1 MKQCVRCGKQVA
13 DNQQFCDNCGGTNF
27 KPVVQQNR
35 QQQQRQNM
43 NRQGQQYQQH
53 QQQQMQQM
61 QQMQQQ
67 RQNMNGNI
75 QRPNM
80 NSNVQRPGQQRQQP
94 ARPNMNKGQTQ
105 QNQNGLNGQY
115 DSNSFVDTANKQ
127 LKKVSKKEAQQRE
140 MKMLYAMKEA
150 QERGEVFDE
159 EKYKEQHGWYVTTG
173 ANGKAVSSSDS
184 TVADWIKTLILMLIP
199 IVNLIIAV
207 SGMKNTSNPDYKR
220 NYYKAFLIYYLAAF
234 AISAA
239 VAYLV

>member
-35 QQQQRQNM
+35 QQQQQRQNM

-53 QQQQMQQM
+53 QQQQ
-61 QQMQQQ
+61 Q
-67 RQNMNGNI
+67 RQNMNSNMQRQNMNNNV
-75 QRPNM
+75 QRPGQ
-80 NSNVQRPGQQRQQP
+80 QRPGQQRQQP

-105 QNQNGLNGQY
+105 QNQNGFNAQY

-150 QERGEVFDE
+150 QQRGEVFDE

-173 ANGKAVSSSDS
+173 ANGKTVSSSDS

-239 VAYLV
+239 VAYLI

>member
-53 QQQQMQQM
+53 QQ
-61 QQMQQQ
+61 MQQQ
-67 RQNMNGNI
+67 RQNMNSNM
-75 QRPNM
+75 QRQNM
-80 NSNVQRPGQQRQQP
+80 NNNVQRPGQQRQQP

-105 QNQNGLNGQY
+105 QNQNGFNGQY

-150 QERGEVFDE
+150 QQRGEVFDE

-173 ANGKAVSSSDS
+173 ANGKTISSSDS

-239 VAYLV
+239 VAYLI

>member
-43 NRQGQQYQQH
+43 NRQGQQYQQ
-53 QQQQMQQM
+53 

-67 RQNMNGNI
+67 RQNMNGNM
-75 QRPNM
+75 QRQNM
-80 NSNVQRPGQQRQQP
+80 NGNMQRPGQQRQQP

-105 QNQNGLNGQY
+105 QNQNEFNSQY
-115 DSNSFVDTANKQ
+115 DNNSFVDTANKQ

-150 QERGEVFDE
+150 QQRGEVFDE

-173 ANGKAVSSSDS
+173 TNGKTVSSSDS

-239 VAYLV
+239 VSYLI

>member
-13 DNQQFCDNCGGTNF
+13 DNQQFCDNCGGTRF
-27 KPVVQQNR
+27 KPVVQQNI

-43 NRQGQQYQQH
+43 NRQGQQYQQ
-53 QQQQMQQM
+53 MQQRQNM
-61 QQMQQQ
+61 NSNVQ
-67 RQNMNGNI
+67 RQNMNGN
-75 QRPNM
+75 M
-80 NSNVQRPGQQRQQP
+80 QRPGQQRQQP

-105 QNQNGLNGQY
+105 QNQNGFNSQY
-115 DSNSFVDTANKQ
+115 DNNSFVDTANKQ

-150 QERGEVFDE
+150 QQRGEVFDE

-239 VAYLV
+239 VSYLI

>member
-27 KPVVQQNR
+27 KPVIQQNR

-43 NRQGQQYQQH
+43 NRQGQQYQQ
-53 QQQQMQQM
+53 M
-61 QQMQQQ
+61 QQ
-67 RQNMNGNI
+67 RQNMNGNM
-75 QRPNM
+75 QRQNM
-80 NSNVQRPGQQRQQP
+80 SGNVQRPGQQRQQP

-105 QNQNGLNGQY
+105 QNQNGFNSQY
-115 DSNSFVDTANKQ
+115 DNNSFVDTANKQ

-173 ANGKAVSSSDS
+173 ANGKTISSSDS

-239 VAYLV
+239 VSYLI

>member
-43 NRQGQQYQQH
+43 NRQGQQYQQ
-53 QQQQMQQM
+53 
-61 QQMQQQ
+61 
-67 RQNMNGNI
+67 RQNMNGNM
-75 QRPNM
+75 QRQNINGNM
-80 NSNVQRPGQQRQQP
+80 QRPGQQRQQP

-105 QNQNGLNGQY
+105 QNQNGFNSQY
-115 DSNSFVDTANKQ
+115 DNNSFVDTANKQ

-150 QERGEVFDE
+150 QQRGEVFDE

-239 VAYLV
+239 VSYLI